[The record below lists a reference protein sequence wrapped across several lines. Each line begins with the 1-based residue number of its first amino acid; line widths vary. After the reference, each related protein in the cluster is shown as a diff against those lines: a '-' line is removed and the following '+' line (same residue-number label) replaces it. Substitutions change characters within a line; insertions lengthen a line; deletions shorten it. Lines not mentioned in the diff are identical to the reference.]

1 MNSKTI
7 RIQRDEMES
16 TVKIAITTS
25 LLSNSGAPKTHL
37 VQISKSATATSI
49 LSTAC
54 QLWEIK
60 NAEIGKY
67 CLKYDPSNKYL
78 TESSKAD
85 LADGNILKLCHAP
98 NINAEK
104 HLSGLKNNIQNE
116 NQR

>member
-1 MNSKTI
+1 
-7 RIQRDEMES
+7 MES

-25 LLSNSGAPKTHL
+25 LFSNTGAPKTHL
-37 VQISKSATATSI
+37 VQISKSATVTSI

-60 NAEIGKY
+60 TSDIDRF

-78 TESSKAD
+78 TESTKTD
-85 LADGNILKLCHAP
+85 LADGNVLQLCHAP

-104 HLSGLKNNIQNE
+104 HLAGLKNNIQNE
-116 NQR
+116 SQR